1 MVIDDCL
8 NYLMFRFGVGHWW
21 LPALSILRQ
30 TKPVHQQIYDCIV
43 NSKLITCLFLHGNMW
58 MLVHSDINQR
68 DCEYFLL
75 LLFLFLFLSF
85 NSPWIIHYLLLTR
98 ANIDRPDLS
107 YRIDIIH
114 TNCLILVGSYLFN
127 HDYLDCTFWF
137 WQTVFYSTIFFIF
150 VFIFNFSHIMILWV
164 ILELSISSPQYSLI
178 NRGL

>member
-1 MVIDDCL
+1 MGICEC
-8 NYLMFRFGVGHWW
+8 
-21 LPALSILRQ
+21 LSIL
-30 TKPVHQQIYDCIV
+30 TLTNVTV
-43 NSKLITCLFLHGNMW
+43 NIFYCFCSCFCFCL
-58 MLVHSDINQR
+58 
-68 DCEYFLL
+68 
-75 LLFLFLFLSF
+75 F